1 MRRRERFTIPG
12 KYILFVLTVLCV
24 GTMSLSFLT
33 DFDGGPLNVVSG
45 YVLIPVQRGINSAGG
60 GIRSR
65 VENLE
70 DLTAVRGEN
79 ELLKEQIAELTLE
92 NNSLLQ
98 ERYELEEFRRLYEL
112 DNEYDNLDKIAAKV
126 IGKDTGNW
134 FHMFIIDKGSNDG
147 ICVDMN
153 VIAGGGL
160 VGIVTKTGPDW
171 AQVRSIIDDMSNVSA
186 MVLKN
191 SDLCYVRGDLQMM
204 TEGTMQLNELRDSN
218 NEVEQGDK
226 VVTSHVSAKYHK
238 GILIGYVNEIT
249 TDANNL
255 TKSGSLTPAVDFE
268 HLSTVLVIT
277 DLKQQVDVEQADS
290 EADEDEDGNV
300 PEHLKDA
307 VSEEVSGETPSES
320 GTGEPAEREESSSE
334 PRTNEPAGGSVTP
347 SGEPVPEDG
356 TTPEVPSG
364 ESAPEDGTMP
374 EMPSGEP
381 AEGNG
386 ASPEPQTGEAAE

>member
-1 MRRRERFTIPG
+1 MKRRDRFTIPG
-12 KYILFVLTVLCV
+12 KYILFALTVVCV

-33 DFDGGPLNVVSG
+33 NFDGGLLNVVSG
-45 YVLIPVQRGINSAGG
+45 YVLIPVQEGINSAGG
-60 GIRSR
+60 WMRSR

-70 DLTAVRGEN
+70 DLKEVKSEN
-79 ELLKEQIAELTLE
+79 EALREQIAELTLE

-98 ERYELEEFRRLYEL
+98 ERYELEELRSLY
-112 DNEYDNLDKIAAKV
+112 NLDDEYASLNKIAANV

-134 FHMFIIDKGSNDG
+134 FNMFIIDKGSEDG
-147 ICVDMN
+147 IRVDMN

-204 TEGTMQLNELRDSN
+204 TEGTMQLNELRDPDD
-218 NEVEQGDK
+218 EVEQGDK

-277 DLKQQVDVEQADS
+277 DLKQQVDAE
-290 EADEDEDGNV
+290 EAE
-300 PEHLKDA
+300 
-307 VSEEVSGETPSES
+307 
-320 GTGEPAEREESSSE
+320 
-334 PRTNEPAGGSVTP
+334 
-347 SGEPVPEDG
+347 
-356 TTPEVPSG
+356 
-364 ESAPEDGTMP
+364 
-374 EMPSGEP
+374 
-381 AEGNG
+381 
-386 ASPEPQTGEAAE
+386 

>member
-33 DFDGGPLNVVSG
+33 DFDGGPLNVISG

-60 GIRSR
+60 WMRSK

-70 DLTAVRGEN
+70 ELTAVRGEN
-79 ELLKEQIAELTLE
+79 ESLKEQVAELTLE

-98 ERYELEEFRRLYEL
+98 ERYELAELRRLYDL
-112 DNEYDNLDKIAAKV
+112 DNEYGSLDKIAANV

-134 FHMFIIDKGSNDG
+134 FHMFLIDKGSDDG
-147 ICVDMN
+147 IRVDMN

-204 TEGTMQLNELRDSN
+204 TEGTMQLNELRDPN
-218 NEVEQGDK
+218 DEVEQGDK
-226 VVTSHVSAKYHK
+226 VVTSHVSAKFHK
-238 GILIGYVNEIT
+238 GILIGYVNEIH

-277 DLKQQVDVEQADS
+277 DLKQQVDVNKADGEEADS
-290 EADEDEDGNV
+290 Q
-300 PEHLKDA
+300 
-307 VSEEVSGETPSES
+307 EEQPPVSGDET
-320 GTGEPAEREESSSE
+320 EESS
-334 PRTNEPAGGSVTP
+334 GTP
-347 SGEPVPEDG
+347 DGESSTTPDVPE
-356 TTPEVPSG
+356 S
-364 ESAPEDGTMP
+364 
-374 EMPSGEP
+374 
-381 AEGNG
+381 AEG
-386 ASPEPQTGEAAE
+386 EETE

>member
-33 DFDGGPLNVVSG
+33 DFDGGLLNVISG
-45 YVLIPVQRGINSAGG
+45 YVLVPVQKGINSAGG
-60 GIRSR
+60 WMRSK

-70 DLTAVRGEN
+70 DLTTVKGEN
-79 ELLKEQIAELTLE
+79 ELLREQIAELTLE

-98 ERYELEEFRRLYEL
+98 ERYELEELRRLYDL
-112 DNEYDNLDKIAAKV
+112 DAEYESLNKIAANI

-134 FHMFIIDKGSNDG
+134 FNMFIIDKGSNDG
-147 ICVDMN
+147 IRVDMN

-186 MVLKN
+186 MLLKN

-204 TEGTMQLNELRDSN
+204 TEGTLQLNELRDLGN
-218 NEVEQGDK
+218 VVEPGDK

-238 GILIGYVNEIT
+238 GILIGYVNEVS
-249 TDANNL
+249 TDANNM

-268 HLSTVLVIT
+268 HLNTVLVIT
-277 DLKQQVDVEQADS
+277 DLKRQIDVE
-290 EADEDEDGNV
+290 EADETSDADDINM
-300 PEHLKDA
+300 PEHSADA
-307 VSEEVSGETPSES
+307 GPQEES
-320 GTGEPAEREESSSE
+320 GTDNEEDPAD
-334 PRTNEPAGGSVTP
+334 G
-347 SGEPVPEDG
+347 EDG
-356 TTPEVPSG
+356 ENPDTENGEEPE
-364 ESAPEDGTMP
+364 A
-374 EMPSGEP
+374 
-381 AEGNG
+381 
-386 ASPEPQTGEAAE
+386 

>member
-33 DFDGGPLNVVSG
+33 NFDGGALNVISG
-45 YVLIPVQRGINSAGG
+45 YVLIPVQNGINQAGG
-60 GIRSR
+60 WIRSR

-70 DLTAVRGEN
+70 DLTAVKEEN
-79 ELLKEQIAELTLE
+79 EQLRAQIAELTLE
-92 NNSLLQ
+92 NNSMLQ
-98 ERYELEEFRRLYEL
+98 ERYELNELRSLYEL
-112 DNEYDNLDKIAAKV
+112 DDEYSSLEKIAANV

-134 FHMFIIDKGSNDG
+134 FHMFLIDKGSNDG
-147 ICVDMN
+147 VRVDMN

-186 MVLKN
+186 MILKN

-204 TEGTMQLNELRDSN
+204 TEGTMQLNELRDPDG
-218 NEVEQGDK
+218 EVEPGDK

-277 DLKQQVDVEQADS
+277 DLKQQIDMDKP
-290 EADEDEDGNV
+290 DEE
-300 PEHLKDA
+300 
-307 VSEEVSGETPSES
+307 
-320 GTGEPAEREESSSE
+320 
-334 PRTNEPAGGSVTP
+334 
-347 SGEPVPEDG
+347 
-356 TTPEVPSG
+356 
-364 ESAPEDGTMP
+364 
-374 EMPSGEP
+374 
-381 AEGNG
+381 
-386 ASPEPQTGEAAE
+386 

>member
-1 MRRRERFTIPG
+1 MRRRDRFTIPG

-33 DFDGGPLNVVSG
+33 NFDGGPLNAVSG
-45 YVLIPVQRGINSAGG
+45 YVLIPVHRGINLAGG
-60 GIRSR
+60 WLRSR

-79 ELLKEQIAELTLE
+79 ELLREQIADLTLE

-98 ERYELEEFRRLYEL
+98 ERYELEELRRLYEL
-112 DNEYDNLDKIAAKV
+112 DAEYQSLDKIAANV

-134 FHMFIIDKGSNDG
+134 FHMFLIDKGSDDG
-147 ICVDMN
+147 IRVDMN

-186 MVLKN
+186 MILKN

-204 TEGTMQLNELRDSN
+204 TDGTMQLNELRDPAD
-218 NEVEQGDK
+218 EVEQGDK
-226 VVTSHVSAKYHK
+226 VVTSHVSAKFHK
-238 GILIGYVNEIT
+238 GILIGYVNEVT
-249 TDANNL
+249 MDANNL

-277 DLKQQVDVEQADS
+277 DLKQQVDT
-290 EADEDEDGNV
+290 EADTE
-300 PEHLKDA
+300 A
-307 VSEEVSGETPSES
+307 VSSEEEQKPETEEQQDPGTQEPSD
-320 GTGEPAEREESSSE
+320 
-334 PRTNEPAGGSVTP
+334 
-347 SGEPVPEDG
+347 GEPVSDASDGAQRDG
-356 TTPEVPSG
+356 TQ
-364 ESAPEDGTMP
+364 A
-374 EMPSGEP
+374 
-381 AEGNG
+381 
-386 ASPEPQTGEAAE
+386 Q

>member
-12 KYILFVLTVLCV
+12 KYFLFVLTVLCV

-33 DFDGGPLNVVSG
+33 DFDGGPLNVITG
-45 YVLIPVQRGINSAGG
+45 YVLVPVHRGINLAGG
-60 GIRSR
+60 WLRSR

-70 DLTAVRGEN
+70 DLTAVRSEN
-79 ELLKEQIAELTLE
+79 EALREQIAELTLE

-98 ERYELEEFRRLYEL
+98 ERYELEELRRLYDL
-112 DNEYDNLDKIAAKV
+112 DAEYQSLDKIAANV

-134 FHMFIIDKGSNDG
+134 FNMFLIDKGSNDG
-147 ICVDMN
+147 IRVDMN

-204 TEGTMQLNELRDSN
+204 TEGTMQLNELRDLGD
-218 NEVEQGDK
+218 EVEQGDK
-226 VVTSHVSAKYHK
+226 VVTSHVSAKFHK

-249 TDANNL
+249 RDANNL

-277 DLKQQVDVEQADS
+277 DLKQQVDVNSAESVEAEGDNTPEHAEDTGSGDGEQ
-290 EADEDEDGNV
+290 EAV
-300 PEHLKDA
+300 PEEPQET
-307 VSEEVSGETPSES
+307 VSERP
-320 GTGEPAEREESSSE
+320 GTGEQ
-334 PRTNEPAGGSVTP
+334 GVQ
-347 SGEPVPEDG
+347 GEQP
-356 TTPEVPSG
+356 
-364 ESAPEDGTMP
+364 
-374 EMPSGEP
+374 
-381 AEGNG
+381 
-386 ASPEPQTGEAAE
+386 

>member
-33 DFDGGPLNVVSG
+33 NFDGGALNVISG
-45 YVLIPVQRGINSAGG
+45 YVQIPVQNGINQAGG
-60 GIRSR
+60 WIRSR

-70 DLTAVRGEN
+70 DLTAVKEEN
-79 ELLKEQIAELTLE
+79 EQLRAQIAELTLE
-92 NNSLLQ
+92 NNSMLQ
-98 ERYELEEFRRLYEL
+98 ERYELNELRSLYEL
-112 DNEYDNLDKIAAKV
+112 DDEYSSLEKIAANV

-134 FHMFIIDKGSNDG
+134 FHMFLIDKGSNDG
-147 ICVDMN
+147 VRVDMN

-186 MVLKN
+186 MILKN

-204 TEGTMQLNELRDSN
+204 TEGTMQLNELRDPDG
-218 NEVEQGDK
+218 EVEPGDK

-277 DLKQQVDVEQADS
+277 DLKQQIDMDKP
-290 EADEDEDGNV
+290 DEE
-300 PEHLKDA
+300 
-307 VSEEVSGETPSES
+307 
-320 GTGEPAEREESSSE
+320 
-334 PRTNEPAGGSVTP
+334 
-347 SGEPVPEDG
+347 
-356 TTPEVPSG
+356 
-364 ESAPEDGTMP
+364 
-374 EMPSGEP
+374 
-381 AEGNG
+381 
-386 ASPEPQTGEAAE
+386 